1 MRTLSSYLRRDVVTQ
16 SGASLGRCRD
26 LRGELT
32 STTLRVT
39 GLYVGR
45 YGVLQ
50 RLGIPSRRRV
60 TFIPWHAVTAI
71 EGKRIIVRDDAVGGS
86 ADTRD

>member
-1 MRTLSSYLRRDVVTQ
+1 VRTLSSYLSREVVTQ
-16 SGASLGRCRD
+16 SGARLGRCRD

-45 YGVLQ
+45 YGLLQ
-50 RLGIPSRRRV
+50 RLGIPSHRRV
-60 TFIPWHAVTAI
+60 AFIPWRSVTAI
-71 EGKRIIVRDDAVGGS
+71 EAKRIVVRDDASGP
-86 ADTRD
+86 